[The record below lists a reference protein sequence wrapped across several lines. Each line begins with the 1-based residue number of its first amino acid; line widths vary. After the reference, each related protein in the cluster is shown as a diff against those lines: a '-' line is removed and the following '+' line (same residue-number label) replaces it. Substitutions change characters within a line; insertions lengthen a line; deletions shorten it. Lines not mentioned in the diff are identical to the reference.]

1 MKRSLFSTKNLFTS
15 IEFQIYSYFSF
26 ENDPLIDNSAYKRVQ
41 RFQDLFPVELRQF
54 GEENTYKFV
63 VMQFINSVNVI
74 VIIDCH

>member
-1 MKRSLFSTKNLFTS
+1 MFTS

-54 GEENTYKFV
+54 GEENTY
-63 VMQFINSVNVI
+63 
-74 VIIDCH
+74 